1 MHEGSPI
8 RIWSLDLSNGR
19 RRLWKEIPLPD
30 PEAVPSLDRVL
41 LTPDGRWYVHSYDRW
56 LADLWVIEG
65 VK

>member
-30 PEAVPSLDRVL
+30 PEAVPSLD
-41 LTPDGRWYVHSYDRW
+41 GFC
-56 LADLWVIEG
+56 
-65 VK
+65 